1 MEGLKI
7 PTHNDLKSF
16 WNSFSEI
23 YSKKMENNTQPALYS
38 LLSNLDISNSSSI
51 IEASC
56 GSGR

>member
-1 MEGLKI
+1 MEALQI
-7 PTHNDLKSF
+7 PTQKDLKSF
-16 WNSFSEI
+16 WNNFSEI
-23 YSKKMENNTQPALYS
+23 YSKKMETNTQPVLYS